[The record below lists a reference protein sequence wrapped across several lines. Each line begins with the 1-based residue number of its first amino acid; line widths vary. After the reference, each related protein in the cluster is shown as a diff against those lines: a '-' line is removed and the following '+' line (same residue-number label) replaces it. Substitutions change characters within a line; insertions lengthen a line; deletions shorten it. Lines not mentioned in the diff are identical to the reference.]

1 MPGTK
6 GESPILKTRIS
17 PGLTDTPAERTHM
30 PPETW
35 EKYAGMV
42 PLGRVGQPEDILG
55 TALFL
60 ASEASGFITGVV
72 IPVSGG
78 PQ

>member
-1 MPGTK
+1 
-6 GESPILKTRIS
+6 
-17 PGLTDTPAERTHM
+17 M

-55 TALFL
+55 AALFL
-60 ASEASGFITGVV
+60 ASGASDFITGAV